1 MEFYKIFLFIYIIK
15 MKNTKGSKNNNLV
28 RKNKMMNNMKNSLS
42 LKIQDVPVTV
52 DVLTV
57 VLIVGL
63 VVLVNSN
70 LTIPEESKLA
80 FLLALIILISCY
92 NVEIAILVTVI
103 AIVYVLVDN
112 SRKNNKQNNNQ

>member
-1 MEFYKIFLFIYIIK
+1 
-15 MKNTKGSKNNNLV
+15 MKNTKGNKNNNLV
-28 RKNKMMNNMKNSLS
+28 RKNKMMNNMKNNLS
-42 LKIQDVPVTV
+42 LKIEDVPLSV

-63 VVLVNSN
+63 IVLVNSN
-70 LTIPEESKLA
+70 LSIPEESKLS

-112 SRKNNKQNNNQ
+112 ARKNNKKNGEQ

>member
-1 MEFYKIFLFIYIIK
+1 
-15 MKNTKGSKNNNLV
+15 MKNNKNNGLV
-28 RKNKMMNNMKNSLS
+28 RKDKMLNNLS
-42 LKIQDVPVTV
+42 LKIEDVPLGV

-70 LTIPEESKLA
+70 LVIPEESKLA
-80 FLLALIILISCY
+80 FLLSLIILISCY
-92 NVEIAILVTVI
+92 SVEIAILVTVI

-112 SRKNNKQNNNQ
+112 TKKKNDDNHN

>member
-1 MEFYKIFLFIYIIK
+1 MKNNKVNKKNNLLVAKNK
-15 MKNTKGSKNNNLV
+15 MKNNL
-28 RKNKMMNNMKNSLS
+28 SF
-42 LKIQDVPVTV
+42 KIEDVHLGV

-57 VLIVGL
+57 VLVVGL

-70 LTIPEESKLA
+70 LVIPEESKLA

-92 NVEIAILVTVI
+92 SVEIAILVTVI

-112 SRKNNKQNNNQ
+112 TKRRNNENQN

>member
-1 MEFYKIFLFIYIIK
+1 
-15 MKNTKGSKNNNLV
+15 MKNTKGGKNNNLV

>member
-1 MEFYKIFLFIYIIK
+1 
-15 MKNTKGSKNNNLV
+15 MKNCKGNKNNGLV
-28 RKNKMMNNMKNSLS
+28 RKAQMMNNLS
-42 LKIQDVPVTV
+42 LKIEDVPLSV

-57 VLIVGL
+57 ILVVGL

-70 LTIPEESKLA
+70 LVIPEESKLA

-92 NVEIAILVTVI
+92 SVEIAILVTVI

-112 SRKNNKQNNNQ
+112 TKKRNNENQN

>member
-1 MEFYKIFLFIYIIK
+1 
-15 MKNTKGSKNNNLV
+15 MKNNKGNKNNGLV
-28 RKNKMMNNMKNSLS
+28 RKGQMMNSLS
-42 LKIQDVPVTV
+42 LKIEDVPLSV

-57 VLIVGL
+57 VLVVGL

-70 LTIPEESKLA
+70 LVIPEESKLA

-92 NVEIAILVTVI
+92 SVEIAILVTVI

-112 SRKNNKQNNNQ
+112 TKKRKNYKC

>member
-1 MEFYKIFLFIYIIK
+1 

-28 RKNKMMNNMKNSLS
+28 RKSKMLNNMKNNLS
-42 LKIQDVPVTV
+42 LKIQDVPMSV
-52 DVLTV
+52 DILTV
-57 VLIVGL
+57 ALVVGL
-63 VVLVNSN
+63 VILVNSN

-80 FLLALIILISCY
+80 FLLALIVLISCY

-112 SRKNNKQNNNQ
+112 SRNNNNNEN

>member
-1 MEFYKIFLFIYIIK
+1 
-15 MKNTKGSKNNNLV
+15 MKNTKGNKNNGLV
-28 RKNKMMNNMKNSLS
+28 KKAQMMNNLS
-42 LKIQDVPVTV
+42 LKIEDVPLSV

-57 VLIVGL
+57 VLVVGL

-70 LTIPEESKLA
+70 LVIPEESKLA

-92 NVEIAILVTVI
+92 SVEIAILVTVI

-112 SRKNNKQNNNQ
+112 TKKRNNENQN

>member
-1 MEFYKIFLFIYIIK
+1 
-15 MKNTKGSKNNNLV
+15 MKNNKGNKNNNLV
-28 RKNKMMNNMKNSLS
+28 RKNKMLNNMKNNLS
-42 LKIQDVPVTV
+42 LKIEDVPLGV

-92 NVEIAILVTVI
+92 NVEIAILVTVV

-112 SRKNNKQNNNQ
+112 AKKNRNNENNQ

>member
-1 MEFYKIFLFIYIIK
+1 
-15 MKNTKGSKNNNLV
+15 MKTNKGNKNNGLV
-28 RKNKMMNNMKNSLS
+28 RKGNMMNSLS
-42 LKIQDVPVTV
+42 LKMEDVPLSV

-57 VLIVGL
+57 VLVVGL

-70 LTIPEESKLA
+70 LVIPEESKLA

-92 NVEIAILVTVI
+92 SVEIAILVTVI

-112 SRKNNKQNNNQ
+112 TKRRNNENQN

>member
-1 MEFYKIFLFIYIIK
+1 
-15 MKNTKGSKNNNLV
+15 MKNNKGNKNNGLV
-28 RKNKMMNNMKNSLS
+28 RKGQMMNSLS
-42 LKIQDVPVTV
+42 LKIEDVPLSV

-57 VLIVGL
+57 VLVVGL

-70 LTIPEESKLA
+70 LVIPEESKLA

-92 NVEIAILVTVI
+92 SVEIAILVTVI

-112 SRKNNKQNNNQ
+112 TKKRNNENQN

>member
-1 MEFYKIFLFIYIIK
+1 
-15 MKNTKGSKNNNLV
+15 MKNNKGNKNNGLV
-28 RKNKMMNNMKNSLS
+28 RKGQMMNSLS
-42 LKIQDVPVTV
+42 LKIEDVPLSV

-57 VLIVGL
+57 VLVVGL

-70 LTIPEESKLA
+70 LVIPEESKLA

-92 NVEIAILVTVI
+92 SVEIAILVTVI

-112 SRKNNKQNNNQ
+112 TKKRNKENQN

>member
-1 MEFYKIFLFIYIIK
+1 
-15 MKNTKGSKNNNLV
+15 MKNNKGNKNNNLV
-28 RKNKMMNNMKNSLS
+28 RKNKMLNNMKNNLS
-42 LKIQDVPVTV
+42 LKIEDVPLGV

-63 VVLVNSN
+63 VVLVNSK
-70 LTIPEESKLA
+70 LIIPEESKLA

-92 NVEIAILVTVI
+92 NVEIAILVTVV

-112 SRKNNKQNNNQ
+112 AKKNRNNENNQ

>member
-1 MEFYKIFLFIYIIK
+1 
-15 MKNTKGSKNNNLV
+15 MKNNKCNKNNGLV
-28 RKNKMMNNMKNSLS
+28 RKGKMMNNLS
-42 LKIQDVPVTV
+42 LKIEDVPLGV

-57 VLIVGL
+57 VLVVGL

-70 LTIPEESKLA
+70 LVIPEESKLA

-92 NVEIAILVTVI
+92 SVEIAILVTVI

-112 SRKNNKQNNNQ
+112 TKKRNKDNQN